1 MLFRSSS
8 GGAEWMIVFLGNAGP
23 RYNGTRHNV
32 GFAVGDILAKRCGV
46 SINRL
51 RSRALTAR
59 ANIGGHDVLLVKP
72 QTFMNLSGEAV
83 RPLADYFKISP
94 ERVLVV
100 SDEVALVP
108 GRLRLRAS
116 GSAGGHNGLKNIIL
130 HLGTENFPRLRV
142 GVGSPPHPD
151 YDMADWV
158 MGVPR
163 GEDAAALEKAEERA
177 AENIGDGFSFSKLC
191 YNILAEQQPCR
202 GGDPHKASGH
212 AAAAR
217 RRRFA
222 GVRLGRL
229 LGRIH
234 HRQVRDPPAAQLAP
248 NNAREGT
255 SFGFGEVGQTQK
267 RSVLLVAGA
276 ECRNEPDTSPGA
288 AHREIDLAGYEIDAV
303 YNEVR
308 LQIEQ
313 RITCFGRVSIDHREN
328 PALGRYI
335 TQTLRRRFRFRHIK
349 RGG

>member
-1 MLFRSSS
+1 MASSVTTSGQSSS
-8 GGAEWMIVFLGNAGP
+8 PAEAGTHTRLPGTLRRPGG
-23 RYNGTRHNV
+23 
-32 GFAVGDILAKRCGV
+32 GV

-177 AENIGDGFSFSKLC
+177 ADAIECCVQQGIDRAMNR
-191 YNILAEQQPCR
+191 YN
-202 GGDPHKASGH
+202 G
-212 AAAAR
+212 
-217 RRRFA
+217 
-222 GVRLGRL
+222 
-229 LGRIH
+229 
-234 HRQVRDPPAAQLAP
+234 
-248 NNAREGT
+248 
-255 SFGFGEVGQTQK
+255 
-267 RSVLLVAGA
+267 
-276 ECRNEPDTSPGA
+276 
-288 AHREIDLAGYEIDAV
+288 
-303 YNEVR
+303 
-308 LQIEQ
+308 
-313 RITCFGRVSIDHREN
+313 
-328 PALGRYI
+328 
-335 TQTLRRRFRFRHIK
+335 
-349 RGG
+349 